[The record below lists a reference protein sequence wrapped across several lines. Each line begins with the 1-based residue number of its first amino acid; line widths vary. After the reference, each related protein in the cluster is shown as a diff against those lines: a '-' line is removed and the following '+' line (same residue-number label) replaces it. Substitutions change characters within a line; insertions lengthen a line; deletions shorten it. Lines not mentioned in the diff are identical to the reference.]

1 MRLRDLLLAL
11 GGALLGVALGGLLSA
26 GAAGSSFAPA
36 RWFWP
41 SVLACGAAGGLTIA
55 GCLVVIVHNA
65 QVQRSRPLELVFDGQ
80 GTPCLEE
87 HLSTRDMQAQPDSKG
102 TFTVS
107 GRLVVAAVTIR
118 LPVRNK
124 RSRRL
129 SQVRVRVVRV
139 VTPDGTD
146 VTQRY
151 LLQWINDPPPTYPAS
166 HAGITCEPGLDP
178 HAYICVANKR
188 VDRADISL
196 CFANDKLMAQTYTA
210 KDLDLDLAVDSRD
223 EASDIAG
230 PTVTERFRLT
240 VITGGSLS
248 LTRIT

>member
-1 MRLRDLLLAL
+1 MRLRDLLLAV

-26 GAAGSSFAPA
+26 GAAGNSFAPA
-36 RWFWP
+36 WWFWP
-41 SVLACGAAGGLTIA
+41 SVLACGVAGGLTVA
-55 GCLVVIVHNA
+55 ACLVVIVHNA
-65 QVQRSRPLELVFDGQ
+65 QVQSSRPLELVFDGP

-87 HLSTRDMQAQPDSKG
+87 HLGTRDMQAQPDNKG

-118 LPVRNK
+118 LHLRNK
-124 RSRRL
+124 RRGRL
-129 SQVRVRVVRV
+129 SQARVRVVRV

-166 HAGITCEPGLDP
+166 HAGISCEPGLDP
-178 HAYICVANKR
+178 HAYINVAYKR

-196 CFANDKLMAQTYTA
+196 CFANDKLVGQTYTA
-210 KDLDLDLAVDSRD
+210 KDLDLDLAVDARD
-223 EASDIAG
+223 EASDVAA

-240 VITGGSLS
+240 VTDGGGLT